1 MPRVLKADNSIKAN
15 TVYVQYEKKLMQV
28 CSQLE
33 EEAASL
39 PRSVDVASRNSHEKE
54 PKRQRK
60 SGNIEGLMEIS
71 YSCNLLLATCW
82 YIARVVYQELF
93 SRLTVVSLE
102 L

>member
-1 MPRVLKADNSIKAN
+1 
-15 TVYVQYEKKLMQV
+15 MQV

-39 PRSVDVASRNSHEKE
+39 PRIVDVASRNNHEKE